1 MMKNWW
7 SPLRVDD
14 VQSRVMTQIESCD
27 ETALPVHAMCL
38 VTSELLTLLCAL
50 FVGLLSSNRET
61 LLKTNNLRRIIIMI
75 DRTAL
80 ASLVC

>member
-27 ETALPVHAMCL
+27 ETALPVHAMSL